1 MVVDDHRKIRDPLA
15 VYLRRHGFDVRTAPD
30 AAAMHMLLRHERF
43 DVIVLDVMLPDG
55 DGFDL
60 CRQIHAE
67 HDSLVILLTALGE
80 SEERVRGLE
89 LGADDY
95 VVKPFDPRELV
106 ARIQSVLRRRSRTL
120 AQGAAMPPVAV
131 EEIPAQPPV
140 RRYGFAGWVF
150 DVDLGRLTRPSGAPV
165 ALSEVECRLLLALLQ
180 HPNTVLSRE
189 RLLDLTEGERSGEPA
204 FDRTIDRQVSRLR
217 LKLSD
222 DARQSELL
230 RTVWGNGYRL
240 VADVKVLA

>member
-15 VYLRRHGFDVRTAPD
+15 VHLRRHGFDVRTAPD
-30 AAAMHMLLRHERF
+30 AAAMQVLLRHERF

-55 DGFDL
+55 DGFEL

-67 HDSLVILLTALGE
+67 HDALVILLTALGE

-95 VVKPFDPRELV
+95 VVKPFDPHELV
-106 ARIQSVLRRRSRTL
+106 ARIQSGLRRRERTL
-120 AQGAAMPPVAV
+120 ARGATMPPVPV
-131 EEIPAQPPV
+131 EASSAQAPV
-140 RRYGFAGWVF
+140 RRYGFAGWEF
-150 DVDLGRLTRPSGAPV
+150 DVDLGRLTRPSGMPV

-189 RLLDLTEGERSGEPA
+189 RLLDLTESDRSEPA

-240 VADVKVLA
+240 VADVTVLA